1 MTRVGSLAESD
12 GDRTWR
18 LLVRNETFFHIC
30 GATIKLETRA
40 WFDPGASRL
49 VERICGRAG
58 VGPESCRVRH
68 TALDRCEMRQMQQ
81 VKPKVEARICTH
93 VWSRFDNN
101 TYVSHKFHLLLVC
114 ICLVSCSHEKV
125 KADDQP
131 HHKQLPG
138 RPREDAFTNH
148 SACACAPFVSL
159 TSFPPREL
167 APGRTTGGDLYITT
181 GRLHL
186 CRQ

>member
-68 TALDRCEMRQMQQ
+68 TAPDRCGMRQQQQ
-81 VKPKVEARICTH
+81 VKPKEKSRAH
-93 VWSRFDNN
+93 VWSRFDNDIHPLLREPQI
-101 TYVSHKFHLLLVC
+101 SPAARLHLSGVVLI
-114 ICLVSCSHEKV
+114 ICDWTK
-125 KADDQP
+125 
-131 HHKQLPG
+131 LPG
-138 RPREDAFTNH
+138 RPREDAFTNY

>member
-49 VERICGRAG
+49 AERICGRAG

-68 TALDRCEMRQMQQ
+68 TAPDRCGTPKQQ
-81 VKPKVEARICTH
+81 QGAE
-93 VWSRFDNN
+93 D
-101 TYVSHKFHLLLVC
+101 
-114 ICLVSCSHEKV
+114 
-125 KADDQP
+125 KAWRDDDVDY
-131 HHKQLPG
+131 L
-138 RPREDAFTNH
+138 
-148 SACACAPFVSL
+148 
-159 TSFPPREL
+159 
-167 APGRTTGGDLYITT
+167 
-181 GRLHL
+181 
-186 CRQ
+186 